1 MEEVIDVIEDEKVE
15 VLVEVVVGVEAGI
28 EVEVEVEVEVA
39 IVKGIPFGIGV
50 HADILRDNIIAE
62 GLFGEVG
69 IRKVPQ
75 RPNMREK
82 TVN

>member
-1 MEEVIDVIEDEKVE
+1 MEEMIDVIEDEKV
-15 VLVEVVVGVEAGI
+15 VVG
-28 EVEVEVEVEVA
+28 VEVEVEVGIGIGIGVKVA
-39 IVKGIPFGIGV
+39 IVKGIPFGIVV
-50 HADILRDNIIAE
+50 HADILLDNIIAE